1 MNLKITFPTLAV
13 ILTVSVACIF
23 GCSEDSKLTDDNL
36 PTSVPNVVRTTP
48 NEGSTDAPL
57 KPVIG
62 FKFDMP
68 MDTAS
73 FMRNFHF
80 TGDSGLPNWMDSLQ
94 HHRGM
99 MGGGMMNMGHMM
111 NWLDSID
118 FHGEFD
124 WNQELD
130 SCTFYAD
137 STLMPNTSC
146 MLYVYGDVRG
156 RNNMMMNM
164 NGYQYGGYMV
174 HFRTK
179 P

>member
-1 MNLKITFPTLAV
+1 MKTRVFLPALAALLA
-13 ILTVSVACIF
+13 ISVSWIV
-23 GCSEDSKLTDDNL
+23 GCTEDSKSTDNQL
-36 PTSVPNVVRTTP
+36 PITAPKIVSTTP
-48 NEGSTDAPL
+48 IDGSADATL
-57 KPVIG
+57 KPIIG
-62 FKFDMP
+62 IKFDMP
-68 MDTAS
+68 IDTAS
-73 FMRNFHF
+73 FMQNFHF
-80 TGDSGLPNWMDSLQ
+80 TAHQSLPEWMDSLQ
-94 HHRGM
+94 HHGSM

-118 FHGEFD
+118 FHGEID

-174 HFRTK
+174 HFRTM